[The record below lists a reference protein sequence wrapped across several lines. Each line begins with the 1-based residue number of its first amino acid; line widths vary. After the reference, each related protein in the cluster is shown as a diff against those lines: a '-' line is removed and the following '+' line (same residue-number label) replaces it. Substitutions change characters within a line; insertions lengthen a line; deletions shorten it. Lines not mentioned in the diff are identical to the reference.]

1 MATLRRPSALF
12 VCDLQE
18 RFAHVVANFPDIVR
32 SARLMVDVC
41 RTMRIPIVVTEQNP
55 ERLGK
60 TVDDLGPLDNAA
72 IKVNKMQ
79 FSMVTPQVSAWL
91 RENHVKDVVLVG
103 IETHVCVHQ
112 SALDLLGIGVTVHVV
127 CDAVGSQRPMDMDVA
142 LQQMA
147 RDGVRL
153 TTSEAIAF
161 RLLGT
166 ADDLNFKNVSALLKA
181 RHAQR

>member
-1 MATLRRPSALF
+1 MSRTSYLLGSRYTHHGTSLLF
-12 VCDLQE
+12 SLSE
-18 RFAHVVANFPDIVR
+18 FVV
-32 SARLMVDVC
+32 S
-41 RTMRIPIVVTEQNP
+41 Q
-55 ERLGK
+55 
-60 TVDDLGPLDNAA
+60 
-72 IKVNKMQ
+72 
-79 FSMVTPQVSAWL
+79 
-91 RENHVKDVVLVG
+91 
-103 IETHVCVHQ
+103 THVCVHQ